1 MATDKQTAK
10 LLKASATAANEL
22 NLSME
27 ARLKI
32 EKRILDGKL
41 KTLAAVRQE
50 SDALLIVDAR
60 YQKLVKYQDT
70 ILSKKEKLK
79 KLDQQILDLGSDLE
93 DQAKKNVNALSM
105 VGGSNKNNLDASK
118 KIVEQKQKELDT
130 LKASGKGNK
139 QAIQRA
145 EAYLTQL
152 RGSNDAIEAINNK
165 APYLAEAMGEAGDLA
180 KDVQGKID
188 GFFKNIPGGGVLKKA
203 LGLDQV
209 QKQLTG
215 GINAGLSAMGTAL
228 KAGVGPIGAL
238 RAGMTAFNA
247 TVLLNPVILVV
258 AAIVAAYMAMKKLV
272 SFALEHEKAAR
283 GIAEAQGVSVTQGR
297 ILQNQAGAA
306 ANSFGNQL
314 LRAKDIL
321 DVQKEISDEL
331 GNSSMVSADIAAQ
344 VGDTAKSFGY
354 STQQAGKLQAQFMNM
369 GMSSENAAVA
379 QRELAAE
386 TIKAGVNTGKVVADI
401 AQNAKATT
409 KFFGGN
415 VKALQK
421 AAIEANKLGM
431 SIADM
436 AKISDSLLSFED
448 SISAQFEFQALSG
461 RQINL
466 DKARQLALEGDIAG
480 ATKEVIKNAGSL
492 DDFNKLGV
500 LEKQALAKAS
510 GMEVDQLQKSLAIS
524 KLMPKATEEQ
534 LKAMNALGLSA
545 EQVQNMSADE
555 LKQKLAQAQ
564 AGEKM
569 SVQMDNLK
577 AQMMKS
583 LLPLGEAFMQ
593 IFAALSPLLKILG
606 YQFKF
611 IGFVVKGIAKIIN
624 FLIIEPLQYV
634 MDLIESAG
642 SFLQKFMGGGTA
654 PTPVQVQGVPGS
666 LEGMESGGTVTNSGA
681 FVVGEAGP
689 EIVNL
694 EGGSSVISND
704 QAFGNSGTGANSNN
718 GGSVGIDY
726 QRMAQAIVKAMAGV
740 TVRSAPIQIGAQVIN
755 AISDQIDVNK
765 SYT

>member
-10 LLKASATAANEL
+10 LLKESATAANEL

-50 SDALLIVDAR
+50 SDALLIADAR
-60 YQKLVKYQDT
+60 YQKLLKYQNT
-70 ILSKKEKLK
+70 ILSKKEKQK
-79 KLDQQILDLGSDLE
+79 KLDQQILDLGSDLQ

-105 VGGSNKNNLDASK
+105 VGSSNKNNLDASK
-118 KIVEQKQKELDT
+118 KIVEQKQKELNA
-130 LKASGKGNK
+130 LKASGKVNK

-145 EAYLTQL
+145 EAYLAQL

-209 QKQLTG
+209 EKQLTG

-228 KAGVGPIGAL
+228 KAGVSPIGAL
-238 RAGMTAFNA
+238 RAGMAAFNA
-247 TVLLNPVILVV
+247 TVMLNPIILVV
-258 AAIVAAYMAMKKLV
+258 AAIVAAGVAMKKLIG
-272 SFALEHEKAAR
+272 FATEHEKLAR
-283 GIAEAQGVSVTQGR
+283 SIATAQGVSVTQGR

-314 LRAKDIL
+314 LRASEVL
-321 DVQKEISDEL
+321 DVQKEITDEL
-331 GNSSMVSADIAAQ
+331 GNSSIVSADIAAQ
-344 VGDTAKSFGY
+344 VGDIGKSFGY

-386 TIKAGVNTGKVVADI
+386 TLKAGVNTGKVVADI
-401 AQNAKATT
+401 AQNAKLTT

-421 AAIEANKLGM
+421 AAIQANKLGM

-436 AKISDSLLSFED
+436 AKISENLLNFED
-448 SISAQFEFQALSG
+448 SISAQFEYQALSG
-461 RQINL
+461 KQINL
-466 DKARQLALEGDIAG
+466 DKARQLALEGNIAK
-480 ATKEVIKNAGSL
+480 ATKEVIKQAGTI
-492 DDFNKLGV
+492 DDFNKMGV
-500 LEKQALAKAS
+500 LEKQALAKAT
-510 GMEVDQLQKSLAIS
+510 GMEVNQLQKSLAIQE
-524 KLMPKATEEQ
+524 LMPNATDQQ

-545 EQVQNMSADE
+545 EQVQDMSAEE
-555 LKQKLAQAQ
+555 LQQKLAQAQ
-564 AGEKM
+564 AAEKM

-577 AQMMKS
+577 GQLSKA

-593 IFAALSPLLKILG
+593 IFASLTPILKI
-606 YQFKF
+606 
-611 IGFVVKGIAKIIN
+611 IGFLFKGIGAVVKGIGAVLN
-624 FLIIEPLQYV
+624 FTLIEPLQFL
-634 MDLIESAG
+634 MDVIEG
-642 SFLQKFMGGGTA
+642 IGGFVQRLFGGGTA
-654 PTPVQVQGVPGS
+654 PTPIQVQGVPGS
-666 LEGMESGGTVTNSGA
+666 LVGMESGGTVTNSGA

-694 EGGSSVISND
+694 EGGSSVIPND
-704 QAFGNSGTGANSNN
+704 QAFGNSGNGVNSNN
-718 GGSVGIDY
+718 GGSVSIDY

-740 TVRSAPIQIGAQVIN
+740 TVQSAPIQIGAQVIN

-765 SYT
+765 SYK